1 MRYAGIIPNDIAAGE
16 GVNVSFFVQGCPI
29 HCPNCHN
36 PQTWSFDGGKEFT
49 PETLNHLVSLVN
61 KNGVQRNFSILGGE
75 PLCQE
80 NVFLTALVIKTI
92 KEQYPEI
99 KIYVWTG
106 YTEEQLQ
113 KRTDN
118 KLSYIFENIDYLI
131 AGPYIDSERDIT
143 LPMCGSRN
151 QKIINL
157 KERKNNE

>member
-1 MRYAGIIPNDIAAGE
+1 MRYATIKKNDIANGE
-16 GVNVSFFVQGCPI
+16 GIGVSFFVQGCPI
-29 HCPNCHN
+29 RCFNCFN
-36 PQTWSFDGGKEFT
+36 KETWDFNGGKEFT
-49 PETLNHLVSLVN
+49 IDTLTEIIEAI
-61 KNGVQRNFSILGGE
+61 KANGINRHFSVLGGE

-80 NVFLTALVIKTI
+80 NLFLTALVIKTVR
-92 KEQYPEI
+92 ETYPEI

-113 KRTDN
+113 KRTDS

-151 QKIINL
+151 QKII
-157 KERKNNE
+157 KMHEEDKNG

>member
-36 PQTWSFDGGKEFT
+36 PQTWNFDGGKEFT

-131 AGPYIDSERDIT
+131 AGPYVDSERDIT
-143 LPMCGSRN
+143 LPMRGSRN
-151 QKIINL
+151 QKIIKMHEEN
-157 KERKNNE
+157 KYE

>member
-49 PETLNHLVSLVN
+49 PETLKHLVSLIN

-157 KERKNNE
+157 KERKDNE

>member
-16 GVNVSFFVQGCPI
+16 GINVSFFVQGCPI

-36 PQTWSFDGGKEFT
+36 PQTWNFDGGKEFT

-106 YTEEQLQ
+106 YTEEQLK

-143 LPMCGSRN
+143 LPMRGSRN
-151 QKIINL
+151 QKII
-157 KERKNNE
+157 KMHEENEYE

>member
-1 MRYAGIIPNDIAAGE
+1 M
-16 GVNVSFFVQGCPI
+16 
-29 HCPNCHN
+29 
-36 PQTWSFDGGKEFT
+36 
-49 PETLNHLVSLVN
+49 SLVN

-80 NVFLTALVIKTI
+80 NVFLTALVVKTI

-118 KLSYIFENIDYLI
+118 KLTYIFENVDYLI
-131 AGPYIDSERDIT
+131 VGPYIDSERDIT
-143 LPMCGSRN
+143 LPMRGSRN
-151 QKIINL
+151 QKII
-157 KERKNNE
+157 KMHEEDKNG

>member
-49 PETLNHLVSLVN
+49 PETLNHLVSLIN

-131 AGPYIDSERDIT
+131 TGPYIDSERDIT

-157 KERKNNE
+157 KERKDNE